1 VYLLRLLGAE
11 LRLAAAGAA
20 AYRLSLLGSAADA
33 LLKAAA
39 AAVPMA
45 VVLGAR
51 GSLAGWSPAE
61 AALVLGCFTVLEGL
75 LGAFV
80 EPNLRAV
87 VEMVRDGTFDFVLIR
102 PVDPQLRVSIH
113 RIDLLRV
120 PHAAVG
126 AHIVVA
132 AATQLPAFP
141 GPGRWALGL
150 LLLGAGGLL
159 LHALFTLVVCTSFWW
174 VRVMNLSALLQSGL
188 EAGRWPLDVYR
199 GPARW
204 ALTVLLPAGLMSTA
218 PAAALAGRASP
229 ALVLGTFALAAAFT
243 LGARAA
249 FRRAIGAY
257 RSASS

>member
-1 VYLLRLLGAE
+1 MHTLRLLSAE
-11 LRLAAAGAA
+11 LRIAAAGAA
-20 AYRLSLLGSAADA
+20 AYRLSFFASAADA
-33 LLKAAA
+33 LLKAGAA
-39 AAVPMA
+39 LVPMA
-45 VVLGAR
+45 VVVGAQ

-61 AALVLGCFTVLEGL
+61 AALVLGCFTILEGL
-75 LGAFV
+75 LGALV

-113 RIDLLRV
+113 RIDLLRL
-120 PHAAVG
+120 PHAAAG
-126 AHIVVA
+126 ALIVAVA
-132 AATQLPAFP
+132 AAWLPALP
-141 GPGRWALGL
+141 GPGRWALAAL
-150 LLLGAGGLL
+150 LLAAGLVL

-218 PAAALAGRASP
+218 PAAALAGRATP
-229 ALVLGTFALAAAFT
+229 ELVAGTLGLAAAFA
-243 LGARAA
+243 LGARFA
-249 FRRAIGAY
+249 FRRAVASY